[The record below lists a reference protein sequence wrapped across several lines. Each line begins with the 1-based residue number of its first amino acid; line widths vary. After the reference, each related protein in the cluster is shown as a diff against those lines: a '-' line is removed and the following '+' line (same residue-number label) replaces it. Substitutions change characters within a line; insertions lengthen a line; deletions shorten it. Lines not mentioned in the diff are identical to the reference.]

1 MAGPALVILLAFW
14 LIPIILV
21 VLFSFFHWTD
31 GTNPKFSGIDEY
43 ATLFQDSLFWNSIV
57 TTLVFVVITVVFGTL
72 LSFVTALLLRA
83 GLMATGLLK
92 ALIFL
97 PYVTPIVAT
106 ATVWIWIYQPSTG
119 VLDQFLKIFGLP
131 GNTAWLNSPTL
142 ALIALCVYTIW
153 YTFGFTTL
161 LFLAGMG
168 TIPNDCLE
176 AASLDGAT
184 SWNRLRHITIP
195 LLAPTSLFVVV
206 ISTITAFQA
215 FTQIFTLTNGGPLNA
230 TTTLTYYIYS
240 VSFQF
245 FHFGQASAAATVYV
259 ILIGLLV
266 LLQFRASRN
275 SYRGQ

>member
-1 MAGPALVILLAFW
+1 MAAPALAVLVVFWLVPILL
-14 LIPIILV
+14 V
-21 VLFSFFHWTD
+21 VAFSFFHWTD
-31 GTNPKFSGIDEY
+31 GTNPQFSGLSEY
-43 ATLFQDSLFWNSIV
+43 ATLFQDSLFWHSIV
-57 TTLVFVVITVVFGTL
+57 TTIAFVVITVVFGTL

-83 GLMATGLLK
+83 GLLATGLLR
-92 ALIFL
+92 ALVFL

-106 ATVWIWIYQPSTG
+106 ATVWIWIYQPGTG
-119 VLDQFLKIFGLP
+119 VLDQFLGLFGLP
-131 GNTAWLNSPTL
+131 GNTAWLNSPAL
-142 ALIALCVYTIW
+142 ALIGLCVYTIW

-184 SWNRLRHITIP
+184 AWKRLRYVTVP
-195 LLAPTSLFVVV
+195 LLAPTTLFIVV

-230 TTTLTYYIYS
+230 TTTLTYYIYT

-245 FHFGQASAAATVYV
+245 FHFGQASAAATIYV

-266 LLQFRASRN
+266 LLQFRASRR
-275 SYRGQ
+275 SYKG